1 MADIESILN
10 GLSKEEQKAVLQ
22 LLKEQQ
28 NGNYQSLTNILSE
41 DYTEMPVSVEE
52 FITNPKYAGNYL
64 QNMYPYWKQQL
75 INIFD
80 KGKHYSEV
88 AYTGSIGVGKAV
100 KMDANLLG
108 PDGYFKMRDAKVGM
122 EVFGEDGEL
131 HRITGVFPQG
141 VMPIYRVTFA
151 DHSFVECTAN
161 HLWTIR
167 DGSYPKYVRKNKPK
181 VDRWITRDLSWI
193 MDKPL
198 RLNEGKLD
206 KKGHSRSQRRFA
218 IPVTQ
223 PVKFESKENLAIHP
237 YLLGQIISDGN
248 TTHGNIDLSIYEQDV
263 KAKVEKILKEH
274 YQCELVSSSYTS
286 SDSGDYR
293 VSGII
298 RGKNVLRSLIQNL
311 GITKTAPYKFIPKQY
326 LFSSVENRIKLLQGL
341 FDGDGSIM
349 DKKYTYSTVSKKL
362 YEDMTFLIESLG
374 GYVYRKE
381 GKPAWYIKNGERY
394 YTGQKCWEFLFK
406 LPDSIKPF
414 SSKKHEK
421 RYDDGTKF
429 DTSVLYRYI
438 DKIEYIKDA
447 ECQCITVDNPSGL
460 FLMDN
465 FTVTHN
471 SSIAIVGLAYELYK
485 LMCLKN
491 PQRYWGTNKTI
502 FVAFFNNNLELAKSV
517 GFSAMHDLIRKSEW
531 FLNHGEF
538 RGRVNQVYQ
547 PNKDIQ
553 LVAGSLP
560 SHIIGKDVFCITG
573 NTKILTNSSIK
584 TASELSKLR
593 GGLLLPQVDS
603 NGDTHLSQPCEVS
616 YTKDTTRLVE
626 ITLENNDILEV
637 TPEHRLMV
645 SLGAYSEAQYIKS
658 NGKLY
663 DPITKQF
670 NLIKKVQIKEL
681 SEPLPVYDV
690 INAYPY
696 NNFIIVTDNGKHV
709 VSHNCALMDEVN
721 FCLGEDVQIL
731 TKLGCKKIKDITS
744 KDIIYNYFEG
754 NFIEVTSDGAKH
766 TKTVNNFVE
775 IILEDNTILQ
785 CSYNHKLMMV
795 GGYYKEA
802 KDICTNDYLASPKND
817 NNSMKV
823 TNIRSVF
830 EHKELYD
837 IINCGDYHNF
847 IIVTDSGKYIVSHN
861 STGASIH
868 LEQNKIMS
876 TYNCVTGDTLVKTTD
891 GIFPIKHIVGSR
903 IKSYSLNFKENEYC
917 ISNKCDVV
925 CTGETDEL
933 YEVEFENGEILRC
946 TGNHRLMLTDGSYK
960 KVCDLTIS
968 DDIMETTNYYGYIYE
983 TTNLINGKKYIG
995 QMKIHSI
1002 KKIKLD
1008 KPEPIYDVVNCN
1020 PYNNYTIV
1028 LGDSEIISHNSIAE
1042 RISSR
1047 FTRDGVNWGSLY
1059 LVSSKKS
1066 EYDFLESYIR
1076 KQKDKPNFYVAD
1088 AKIWDVKPMGVYS
1101 GKKFN
1106 LAVGGSNLP
1115 SKIIPD
1121 DEDPIA
1127 YEKQGYEVI
1136 QVPVEH
1142 KQSFELDM
1150 QSAIMNVAGISISH
1164 VLKFMNIEQIKKC
1177 YTDDVNPF
1185 VEEIIPIGLNN
1196 DLLLQDFFN
1205 SALVPEEI
1213 YSRPIF
1219 IHLDMAVK
1227 GDNAGIGAVA
1237 AMGFVNT
1244 SEYNVD
1250 LGKVVETKKMA
1261 YRHVFSVGICAPKND
1276 EIHFAKVR
1284 EFLYYLKF
1292 NLGWNIKGV
1301 SADGFN
1307 CLTADNEIITTFGNK
1322 RIVDLDASKDLVLAY
1337 DIKKHKYKF
1346 VKFLP
1351 VRQSGAATELIKI
1364 KLYGGGYIKCTPHHL
1379 IYTVDKTNIL
1389 NGIYKQA
1396 KDITKDD
1403 VIFSR
1408 CNKGQVESIIT
1419 IYANEKIP
1427 VYDIEVPEY
1436 NNFVLSN
1443 GAVVHNSVD
1452 MRQQLSTMGFGDV
1465 SLVSLDRTP
1474 QGYLALKSAIAEKRI
1489 SLLHLD
1495 HLELELVQ
1503 LERDNTTGK
1512 IDHPLNSSKDEADGL
1527 AGALYNALL
1536 HEKDLAADL
1545 SYLVESLVD
1554 INGIPNNSV
1563 SSTNIKIPDNKI
1575 TSNSDLSQK
1584 AMEYE
1589 ALKRVNLQTG
1599 GDYQEENDD
1608 YFDPSDGILI

>member
-108 PDGYFKMRDAKVGM
+108 PAGYFKMRDAKVGM
-122 EVFGEDGEL
+122 EIFGEDGEL

-141 VMPIYRVTFA
+141 VMPVYRVTFA
-151 DHSFVECTAN
+151 DHSFVECTGN

-181 VDRWITRDLSWI
+181 VDRWITRDLNWI
-193 MDKPL
+193 MDKSL

-206 KKGHSRSQRRFA
+206 KNGHSRSQRRFA

-223 PVKFESKENLAIHP
+223 PIQFESNENLIIHP

-274 YQCELVSSSYTS
+274 YQCELVSSGHNSF
-286 SDSGDYR
+286 DCGDYR

-311 GITKTAPYKFIPKQY
+311 GITRTAPYKFIPKQY
-326 LFSSVENRIKLLQGL
+326 LFSSVENRIQLLQGL
-341 FDGDGSIM
+341 FDGDGSII
-349 DKKYTYSTVSKKL
+349 DKKYTYSTVSKQL

-381 GKPAWYIKNGERY
+381 GKPAWYSKNGERY

-414 SSKKHEK
+414 SSEKHEK
-421 RYDDGTKF
+421 RYDNGTKF

-573 NTKILTNSSIK
+573 DTKILTNSSIK
-584 TASELSKLR
+584 TASELSKLK

-626 ITLENNDILEV
+626 ITLDNNDILKV
-637 TPEHRLMV
+637 TPEHRLMI
-645 SLGAYSEAQYIKS
+645 SLGAYSEAQYIKPNS
-658 NGKLY
+658 KLY

-670 NLIKKVQIKEL
+670 NFIKEVQIKEL
-681 SEPLPVYDV
+681 INPLPVYDV

-731 TKLGCKKIKDITS
+731 TKSGCKKIKDITS
-744 KDIIYNYFEG
+744 NDIIYNYFDG

-775 IILEDNTILQ
+775 LILEDNTILQ

-802 KDICTNDYLASPKND
+802 KDICIDDYLASPKND
-817 NNSMKV
+817 NNSIKV
-823 TNIRSVF
+823 INTRSVF

-861 STGASIH
+861 SAGASIH

-876 TYNCVTGDTLVKTTD
+876 TY
-891 GIFPIKHIVGSR
+891 
-903 IKSYSLNFKENEYC
+903 
-917 ISNKCDVV
+917 
-925 CTGETDEL
+925 
-933 YEVEFENGEILRC
+933 
-946 TGNHRLMLTDGSYK
+946 
-960 KVCDLTIS
+960 
-968 DDIMETTNYYGYIYE
+968 
-983 TTNLINGKKYIG
+983 
-995 QMKIHSI
+995 
-1002 KKIKLD
+1002 
-1008 KPEPIYDVVNCN
+1008 
-1020 PYNNYTIV
+1020 
-1028 LGDSEIISHNSIAE
+1028 NSIAE

-1076 KQKDKPNFYVAD
+1076 KQKDKPYFYVAD

-1205 SALVPEEI
+1205 PALVPEEI

-1292 NLGWNIKGV
+1292 NLGWNIRGV

-1307 CLTADNEIITTFGNK
+1307 CLTADNEIITTSGNK
-1322 RIVDLDASKDLVLAY
+1322 RIVNLDASKDLVLAY
-1337 DIKKHKYKF
+1337 DAKKHKYKF
-1346 VKFLP
+1346 AKFLP
-1351 VRQSGAATELIKI
+1351 VRQSGSAKELIKI
-1364 KLYGGGYIKCTPHHL
+1364 NLYGGSYIKCTPHHL

-1403 VIFSR
+1403 IIFSR

-1419 IYANEKIP
+1419 IYADEKIP

-1554 INGIPNNSV
+1554 VNGIPSKPV
-1563 SSTNIKIPDNKI
+1563 SSTDIKIPDNKI

-1589 ALKRVNLQTG
+1589 ALKRVNLQNSG
-1599 GDYQEENDD
+1599 EYQEEDDD
-1608 YFDPSDGILI
+1608 YFDPSEGILI

>member
-1 MADIESILN
+1 MTDIESILN

-88 AYTGSIGVGKAV
+88 AYTGSIGVGKAISI
-100 KMDANLLG
+100 DANLLG
-108 PDGYFKMRDAKVGM
+108 PDGYFKMKDAKVGM
-122 EVFGEDGEL
+122 QVFGEDGKL
-131 HRITGVFPQG
+131 HTITGVFPQG
-141 VMPIYRVTFA
+141 IMPVYRVTFA

-181 VDRWITRDLSWI
+181 VDRWITRDLNWI

-206 KKGHSRSQRRFA
+206 KNGHSRSQRRFA

-223 PVKFESKENLAIHP
+223 PIQFESKENLTIHP

-274 YQCELVSSSYTS
+274 YQCELVSSSHKS
-286 SDSGDYR
+286 SECGDYR

-311 GITKTAPYKFIPKQY
+311 GITKTAPHKFIPKQY
-326 LFSSVENRIKLLQGL
+326 LFSSVENRIQLLQGL
-341 FDGDGSIM
+341 FDGDGSII
-349 DKKYTYSTVSKKL
+349 DKEYTYSTVSKKL

-603 NGDTHLSQPCEVS
+603 NGDTHLSQPCEVI
-616 YTKDTTRLVE
+616 YTKHTIYLVE

-637 TPEHRLMV
+637 TPEHRLMI

-696 NNFIIVTDNGKHV
+696 NNFIIVTDNGKHI

-731 TKLGCKKIKDITS
+731 TKLGCKKIKDITPN
-744 KDIIYNYFEG
+744 DIIYNYFDG

-775 IILEDNTILQ
+775 LILEDNTILQ

-847 IIVTDSGKYIVSHN
+847 IVVTDSGKYIVSHN
-861 STGASIH
+861 STGSSIH
-868 LEQNKIMS
+868 LEQNKIMR
-876 TYNCVTGDTLVKTTD
+876 TY
-891 GIFPIKHIVGSR
+891 
-903 IKSYSLNFKENEYC
+903 
-917 ISNKCDVV
+917 
-925 CTGETDEL
+925 
-933 YEVEFENGEILRC
+933 
-946 TGNHRLMLTDGSYK
+946 
-960 KVCDLTIS
+960 
-968 DDIMETTNYYGYIYE
+968 
-983 TTNLINGKKYIG
+983 
-995 QMKIHSI
+995 
-1002 KKIKLD
+1002 
-1008 KPEPIYDVVNCN
+1008 
-1020 PYNNYTIV
+1020 
-1028 LGDSEIISHNSIAE
+1028 NSIAE

-1127 YEKQGYEVI
+1127 YEKQGYEVM

-1205 SALVPEEI
+1205 PALVPEEI

-1379 IYTVDKTNIL
+1379 IYTVDKTTIL

-1474 QGYLALKSAIAEKRI
+1474 QGYLALKSAVAEKRI

-1563 SSTNIKIPDNKI
+1563 SSTDIKILDNKI

>member
-141 VMPIYRVTFA
+141 VMPVYRVTFA

-161 HLWTIR
+161 HLWTVR
-167 DGSYPKYVRKNKPK
+167 DSSYPKYVRKNKPK
-181 VDRWITRDLSWI
+181 VDRWITRDLNWI
-193 MDKPL
+193 MDKSL

-206 KKGHSRSQRRFA
+206 KNGHSRSQRRFA

-438 DKIEYIKDA
+438 DKIEHIEDA

-626 ITLENNDILEV
+626 ITLENNDILKV
-637 TPEHRLMV
+637 TPEHRLMI

-744 KDIIYNYFEG
+744 KDIIYNYFDG
-754 NFIEVTSDGAKH
+754 NFIEVNSDGAKH

-802 KDICTNDYLASPKND
+802 KDICINDYLASPKND

-861 STGASIH
+861 STGSSIH
-868 LEQNKIMS
+868 LEQNKIMR
-876 TYNCVTGDTLVKTTD
+876 TY
-891 GIFPIKHIVGSR
+891 
-903 IKSYSLNFKENEYC
+903 
-917 ISNKCDVV
+917 
-925 CTGETDEL
+925 
-933 YEVEFENGEILRC
+933 
-946 TGNHRLMLTDGSYK
+946 
-960 KVCDLTIS
+960 
-968 DDIMETTNYYGYIYE
+968 
-983 TTNLINGKKYIG
+983 
-995 QMKIHSI
+995 
-1002 KKIKLD
+1002 
-1008 KPEPIYDVVNCN
+1008 
-1020 PYNNYTIV
+1020 
-1028 LGDSEIISHNSIAE
+1028 NSIAE

-1127 YEKQGYEVI
+1127 YEKQGYEVM

-1205 SALVPEEI
+1205 PALVPEEI

-1337 DIKKHKYKF
+1337 DIKEHKYKF

-1443 GAVVHNSVD
+1443 GAIVHNSVD

-1563 SSTNIKIPDNKI
+1563 SSIDIKIPDNKI

>member
-141 VMPIYRVTFA
+141 VMPVYRVTFA

-161 HLWTIR
+161 HLWTVR

-181 VDRWITRDLSWI
+181 VDRWITKDLNWI
-193 MDKPL
+193 MDKSL

-206 KKGHSRSQRRFA
+206 KNGHSRSQRRFA

-438 DKIEYIKDA
+438 DKIEHIEDA

-626 ITLENNDILEV
+626 ITLENNDILKV
-637 TPEHRLMV
+637 TPEHRLMI

-744 KDIIYNYFEG
+744 KDIIYNYFDG
-754 NFIEVTSDGAKH
+754 NFIEVNSDGAKH

-802 KDICTNDYLASPKND
+802 KDICINDYLASPKND

-861 STGASIH
+861 STGSSIH
-868 LEQNKIMS
+868 LEQNKIMR
-876 TYNCVTGDTLVKTTD
+876 TY
-891 GIFPIKHIVGSR
+891 
-903 IKSYSLNFKENEYC
+903 
-917 ISNKCDVV
+917 
-925 CTGETDEL
+925 
-933 YEVEFENGEILRC
+933 
-946 TGNHRLMLTDGSYK
+946 
-960 KVCDLTIS
+960 
-968 DDIMETTNYYGYIYE
+968 
-983 TTNLINGKKYIG
+983 
-995 QMKIHSI
+995 
-1002 KKIKLD
+1002 
-1008 KPEPIYDVVNCN
+1008 
-1020 PYNNYTIV
+1020 
-1028 LGDSEIISHNSIAE
+1028 NSIAE

-1127 YEKQGYEVI
+1127 YEKQGYEVM

-1205 SALVPEEI
+1205 PALVPEEI

-1337 DIKKHKYKF
+1337 DIKEHKYKF

-1443 GAVVHNSVD
+1443 GAIVHNSVD

-1563 SSTNIKIPDNKI
+1563 SSIDIKIPDNKI

-1584 AMEYE
+1584 AMEDE

>member
-141 VMPIYRVTFA
+141 VMSIYRVTFA

-161 HLWTIR
+161 HLWTVR

-181 VDRWITRDLSWI
+181 IDRWITRDLNWI
-193 MDKPL
+193 MDKSL

-206 KKGHSRSQRRFA
+206 KNGHSRSQRRFA

-438 DKIEYIKDA
+438 DKIEHIEDA

-626 ITLENNDILEV
+626 ITLENNDILKV
-637 TPEHRLMV
+637 TPEHRLMI

-744 KDIIYNYFEG
+744 KDIIYNYFDG
-754 NFIEVTSDGAKH
+754 NFIEVNSDGAKH

-802 KDICTNDYLASPKND
+802 KDICINDYLASPKND

-861 STGASIH
+861 STGSSIH
-868 LEQNKIMS
+868 LEQNKIMR
-876 TYNCVTGDTLVKTTD
+876 TY
-891 GIFPIKHIVGSR
+891 
-903 IKSYSLNFKENEYC
+903 
-917 ISNKCDVV
+917 
-925 CTGETDEL
+925 
-933 YEVEFENGEILRC
+933 
-946 TGNHRLMLTDGSYK
+946 
-960 KVCDLTIS
+960 
-968 DDIMETTNYYGYIYE
+968 
-983 TTNLINGKKYIG
+983 
-995 QMKIHSI
+995 
-1002 KKIKLD
+1002 
-1008 KPEPIYDVVNCN
+1008 
-1020 PYNNYTIV
+1020 
-1028 LGDSEIISHNSIAE
+1028 NSIAE

-1127 YEKQGYEVI
+1127 YEKQGYEVM

-1205 SALVPEEI
+1205 PALVPEEI

-1337 DIKKHKYKF
+1337 DIKEHKYKF

-1443 GAVVHNSVD
+1443 GAIVHNSVD

-1563 SSTNIKIPDNKI
+1563 SSIDIKIPDNKI

-1584 AMEYE
+1584 AMEDE

>member
-141 VMPIYRVTFA
+141 VMPVYRVTFA

-167 DGSYPKYVRKNKPK
+167 DGSYPKYVRKNKHK
-181 VDRWITRDLSWI
+181 VDRWITRDLNWI
-193 MDKPL
+193 RDKSL

-206 KKGHSRSQRRFA
+206 KNGHSRSQRRFA

-286 SDSGDYR
+286 SDHGDYR

-311 GITKTAPYKFIPKQY
+311 GITRTAPYKFIPKQY

-616 YTKDTTRLVE
+616 YTKDTTCLVK

-637 TPEHRLMV
+637 TPEHRLMI

-670 NLIKKVQIKEL
+670 NLIKKVQIKQL

-696 NNFIIVTDNGKHV
+696 NNFIIVTNNGKHV

-744 KDIIYNYFEG
+744 KDIIYNYFDG
-754 NFIEVTSDGAKH
+754 NFIEVSSDGAKH

-847 IIVTDSGKYIVSHN
+847 IVVTDSGKYIVSHN
-861 STGASIH
+861 STGSSIH
-868 LEQNKIMS
+868 LEQNKIMR
-876 TYNCVTGDTLVKTTD
+876 TY
-891 GIFPIKHIVGSR
+891 
-903 IKSYSLNFKENEYC
+903 
-917 ISNKCDVV
+917 
-925 CTGETDEL
+925 
-933 YEVEFENGEILRC
+933 
-946 TGNHRLMLTDGSYK
+946 
-960 KVCDLTIS
+960 
-968 DDIMETTNYYGYIYE
+968 
-983 TTNLINGKKYIG
+983 
-995 QMKIHSI
+995 
-1002 KKIKLD
+1002 
-1008 KPEPIYDVVNCN
+1008 
-1020 PYNNYTIV
+1020 
-1028 LGDSEIISHNSIAE
+1028 NSIAE

-1127 YEKQGYEVI
+1127 YEKQGYEVM

-1205 SALVPEEI
+1205 PALVPEEI

-1474 QGYLALKSAIAEKRI
+1474 QGYLALKSAVAEKRI

-1554 INGIPNNSV
+1554 INGIPSNPV
-1563 SSTNIKIPDNKI
+1563 SSTDIKIPDNKI

>member
-141 VMPIYRVTFA
+141 VMPVYRVTFA

-161 HLWTIR
+161 HLWTVR

-181 VDRWITRDLSWI
+181 VDRWITRDLNWI
-193 MDKPL
+193 MDKSL

-206 KKGHSRSQRRFA
+206 KNGHSRSQRRFA

-438 DKIEYIKDA
+438 DKIEHIEDA

-626 ITLENNDILEV
+626 ITLENNDILKV
-637 TPEHRLMV
+637 TPEHRLMI

-744 KDIIYNYFEG
+744 KDIIYNYFDG
-754 NFIEVTSDGAKH
+754 NFIEVNSDGAKH

-802 KDICTNDYLASPKND
+802 KDICINDYLASPKND

-861 STGASIH
+861 STGSSIH
-868 LEQNKIMS
+868 LEQNKIMR
-876 TYNCVTGDTLVKTTD
+876 TY
-891 GIFPIKHIVGSR
+891 
-903 IKSYSLNFKENEYC
+903 
-917 ISNKCDVV
+917 
-925 CTGETDEL
+925 
-933 YEVEFENGEILRC
+933 
-946 TGNHRLMLTDGSYK
+946 
-960 KVCDLTIS
+960 
-968 DDIMETTNYYGYIYE
+968 
-983 TTNLINGKKYIG
+983 
-995 QMKIHSI
+995 
-1002 KKIKLD
+1002 
-1008 KPEPIYDVVNCN
+1008 
-1020 PYNNYTIV
+1020 
-1028 LGDSEIISHNSIAE
+1028 NSIAE

-1127 YEKQGYEVI
+1127 YEKQGYEVM

-1205 SALVPEEI
+1205 PALVPEEI

-1337 DIKKHKYKF
+1337 DIKEHKYKF

-1443 GAVVHNSVD
+1443 GAIVHNSVD

-1563 SSTNIKIPDNKI
+1563 SSIDIKIPDNKI

-1584 AMEYE
+1584 AMEDE